1 MNAGPRLPGQDK
13 EKEQGTQGATP
24 PRLSDSPGGGPG
36 PVAASS
42 QAVGRCGRRMWSQ
55 ASSPSLSVGY
65 EERLMSTGRST
76 AP

>member
-13 EKEQGTQGATP
+13 EKEQGTQGPT
-24 PRLSDSPGGGPG
+24 PRLSDSPGRGPG
-36 PVAASS
+36 PVAAIS
-42 QAVGRCGRRMWSQ
+42 QAVGRCGKRMCSR